1 LRSEEKRPVTD
12 RAVRGFA
19 AVVLLALGIFA
30 CGGGG
35 SATGQDLASDQT
47 LKFAIKDD
55 IGTLDPGH
63 VSSGVDISF
72 TQQIFSGLYKFDQNL
87 KVQPDIAS
95 GMPAVSSD
103 GKTYTFHL
111 RKGAKFWNGD
121 PITSKD
127 FLYSWNRAAYLADAY
142 STVFQPVAGY
152 SAVAPDDPK
161 APKAKT
167 MEGLTAPDDYT
178 VKAQLSDPAGYWLTE
193 LALWTANVVDQKVIG
208 DYTDQNNKANDEWWT
223 KPETAVGSG
232 PFKMTQRTPKQSMEF
247 KPVDGWWGG
256 SPGSLTDI
264 KVEIGVD
271 EVSAV
276 KKFESGG
283 YDIFGFANQKPSIDD
298 QLRYKG
304 DPTKKK
310 LLNIYPT
317 GRTSWLGFNV
327 TQGPFKGIAEGHDG
341 RESFAH
347 AIDRSQVVDIG
358 CGKGAT
364 CTAANGGLIAKG
376 LKAYLGD
383 NTDPLAKFDAAAAKA
398 EYQKWD
404 PNGAKVQGLKL
415 SYNTNAVNDTLY
427 GNVQSQIRANLGV
440 SFALDPSDFPSL
452 IKKRNAK
459 QALMFR
465 DSWGADYD
473 HPQDWFDNLFVC
485 AQAKP
490 GGQNSAG
497 YCNPQVDQLVAK
509 ADTQPIDQAIPAYK
523 QAQQLMIKDAFDAPL
538 TYDTVPYL
546 VHDYV
551 RGSGYNSLYDF
562 PWTGYKILK
571 H

>member
-1 LRSEEKRPVTD
+1 MIRIRF
-12 RAVRGFA
+12 RA
-19 AVVLLALGIFA
+19 LALVGIGAFVAFA

-35 SATGQDLASDQT
+35 GSTGQDLAPDQT
-47 LKFAIKDD
+47 LHTTIKDD

-63 VSSGVDISF
+63 VSSGVDIAF
-72 TQQIFSGLYKFDQNL
+72 TQEMFSGLYKFDQNL

-95 GMPAVSSD
+95 GMPDVSSD

-127 FLYSWNRAAYLADAY
+127 FLYSWNRATYLADSY
-142 STVFQPVAGY
+142 DTVFQPVVGFDK
-152 SAVAPDDPK
+152 VAPSDPK
-161 APKAKT
+161 AAKVKT
-167 MEGLTAPDDYT
+167 LEGLTAPDDYT
-178 VKAQLSDPAGYWLTE
+178 LKAQLTDPAGYWLTE
-193 LALWTANVVDQKVIG
+193 LALWTATVVDQKIIG
-208 DYTDQNNKANDEWWT
+208 DYTDANNKLNDEWWT

-232 PFKMTQRTPKQSMEF
+232 PFKLTPRSAKQSMEF

-256 SPGSLTDI
+256 STGSLTAVKI
-264 KVEIGVD
+264 EIGVD
-271 EVSAV
+271 ETSAV

-283 YDIFGFANQKPSIDD
+283 YDMYGFADQSPSVDD
-298 QLRYKG
+298 ILRYKS
-304 DPTKKK
+304 DPAKKK
-310 LLNIYPT
+310 LITTYPQA
-317 GRTSWLGFNV
+317 RSSWLGFNF

-341 RESFAH
+341 RESFSH
-347 AIDRSQVVDIG
+347 AIDRSQIVDIG

-364 CTAANGGLIAKG
+364 CTPANGGLIAKG
-376 LKAYLGD
+376 LKGYLGD
-383 NTDPLAKFDAAAAKA
+383 NTDSLAKFDPAAAKA

-404 PNGAKVQGLKL
+404 PDQSKVKGLKL
-415 SYNTNAVNDTLY
+415 SYNTTKVNDTLY
-427 GNVQSQIRANLGV
+427 GNVQSQIKSNLGV
-440 SFALDPSDFPSL
+440 SFDLDPSDFPSL

-473 HPQDWFDNLFVC
+473 HPQDWFDNLWVC
-485 AQAKP
+485 AQAQP

-497 YCNPQVDQLVAK
+497 YCNKQVDTLVAK
-509 ADTQPIDQAIPAYK
+509 ADTQQIDQAVPSYK
-523 QAQQLMIKDAFDAPL
+523 QAQQIMIKDAFDAPL
-538 TYDTVPYL
+538 NYGTQPYL

-551 RGSGYNSLYDF
+551 KGAGNNSLYDYS
-562 PWTGYKILK
+562 WTGYKILK